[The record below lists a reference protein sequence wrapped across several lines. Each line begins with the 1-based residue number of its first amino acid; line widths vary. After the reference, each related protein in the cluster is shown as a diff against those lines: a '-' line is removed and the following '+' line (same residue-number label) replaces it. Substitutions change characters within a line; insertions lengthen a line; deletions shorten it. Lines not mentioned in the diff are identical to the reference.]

1 MKFVTIALVLWPGI
15 ASAIDSTQPNLE
27 NVTQDLLRVESV
39 RQIKNIQRTY
49 AQLAQHGR
57 WKEMADLFADD
68 GILRWGKGTGD
79 ILSTTDAESVV
90 GRSPIE
96 SWLRQEAGDMDGTK
110 PGSLH
115 VFMSDMPVITLAD
128 NGLTAK
134 GRWTALRKL
143 GDGKGRTRIEGG
155 IFENEYVSGGG
166 KWKISLLR
174 YYPLYAG
181 NYETGWKNLGVNGS
195 LPVIPYHYTLDQAG
209 LTLLHTE
216 RKSLPAQSSG
226 SSSGQSTPTKLSLDE
241 LEYRVA
247 HLNEEDEVRNLVN
260 GMGYYVDRRMW
271 PDVISLF
278 VPNGTITI
286 QNNTSPPGPA
296 SIQSVLNR
304 MGPEG
309 LSHGILNEHPIF
321 GTVIQV
327 SPDHKTATARG
338 LEIGLIGD
346 SNVRKGQWRFC
357 VFHHSLVKDLKSGIW
372 KIQDLSYYRLLFADY
387 AAGWGNGGILPAS
400 SLAPPPILSPHY
412 PSSPTENRRPVS
424 WRPFYKRYLDWE
436 EEEESDSIR
445 LAKVQRLL
453 LRSSAYDESENTSG
467 SYGFYIDDIRC
478 SDFAK
483 LHSERGHKLSP
494 GIGWYYTPN
503 AISLSCASRYYRQ
516 NTTTYNPSMSSLRSS
531 VPFHWR
537 LQPVILVSQDGRSAT
552 LRTRNLQTG
561 TSRTQG
567 SNGWMGG
574 MYHDQLVLE
583 GEKRKLWSITIDEFY
598 WNSRNWTAGW
608 ANVVPVTNTTTSRR
622 WLNTISDH
630 KRQTD
635 NLDPDVSLRHPALAE
650 RETGFNGGPAPTVSW
665 PGVQR
670 MWWAYRNLVTGAI
683 PSDNSYWGPPG
694 CVPCRGAKPE
704 WALRANGYQ
713 EPPSGPTIVT
723 ADWAEGSGV
732 DIEIT
737 VKGGPEESSKGG
749 WVQLV
754 TTLHGEDTGK
764 VGQEGPVGDDGKVV
778 LRIRAP
784 GIVGTGIPIEVF
796 YFGNE
801 NLKPGKGILVGEPWE
816 RKKKGE

>member
-1 MKFVTIALVLWPGI
+1 MKITAIVLALWAGI
-15 ASAIDSTQPNLE
+15 ATAVNPGLLGLE
-27 NVTQDLLRVESV
+27 NLTQDLLRIESV
-39 RQIKNIQRTY
+39 REIKNVQRTY

-57 WKEMADLFADD
+57 WNDMADLFADN

-79 ILSTTDAESVV
+79 ILSTSDASSVT
-90 GRSPIE
+90 GRSAIE
-96 SWLRQEAGDMDGTK
+96 DWLRQEAGNMDGIK
-110 PGSLH
+110 PGSIH

-128 NGLTAK
+128 DGRTAQ

-143 GDGKGRTRIEGG
+143 GDGKGATRIEGG
-155 IFENEYVSGGG
+155 IFENEYVSSEG

-181 NYETGWKNLGVNGS
+181 NYEKGWKNLGANGS
-195 LPVIPYHYTLDQAG
+195 LPVVPYHYTLAQAG
-209 LTLLHTE
+209 VTLLQTE
-216 RKSLPAQSSG
+216 RASTTAGQKGNLKGRPTPA
-226 SSSGQSTPTKLSLDE
+226 KLSIEE

-247 HLNEEDEVRNLVN
+247 HLNEEDEVRNLVH

-271 PDVISLF
+271 PDVVSLF
-278 VPNGTITI
+278 TQNGTITV
-286 QNNTSPPGPA
+286 QNTTSPTGPA
-296 SIQSVLNR
+296 GIQSVLNR

-309 LSHGILNEHPIF
+309 LSHGILNEHPFF
-321 GTVIQV
+321 GTVVSV

-346 SNVRKGQWRFC
+346 SNARTGQWQFC
-357 VFHHSLVKDLKSGIW
+357 VFHHSLVKDLNTGTW
-372 KIQDLSYYRLLFADY
+372 KIQDLKHHRLLFADY
-387 AAGWGNGGILPAS
+387 ATGWGNGGILPAS
-400 SLAPPPILSPHY
+400 SVVPPPILSPY
-412 PSSPTENRRPVS
+412 YQSAPTANRRPVS
-424 WRPFYKRYLDWE
+424 WRPFFKRYPAWE
-436 EEEESDSIR
+436 EPKESITSR
-445 LAKVQRLL
+445 LANTHRLL

-483 LHSERGHKLSP
+483 LHSDRGHKLSP
-494 GIGWYYTPN
+494 GIGWYYTPD
-503 AISLSCASRYYRQ
+503 AISLSCSSRYYRQ
-516 NTTTYNPSMSSLRSS
+516 NSTSYNPSMSSLRSS

-567 SNGWMGG
+567 NNGWMGG

-598 WNSRNWTAGW
+598 WNSRNWTTGW
-608 ANVVPVTNTTTSRR
+608 ANVAPASNTTVTSKW
-622 WLNTISDH
+622 WLSNISKY
-630 KRQTD
+630 KRQSD
-635 NLDPDVSLRHPALAE
+635 NLPPDVSLQHPALLE
-650 RETGFNGGPAPTVSW
+650 RETGFNGGPPPTISW

-670 MWWAYRNLVTGAI
+670 MWWAYRNLVTGDL

-704 WALRANGYQ
+704 WALTANGYQ
-713 EPPSGPTIVT
+713 EPPSGPTTVT
-723 ADWAEGSGV
+723 ADWLPDSGV
-732 DIEIT
+732 DIEVTI
-737 VKGGPEESSKGG
+737 KGGPKETAKGG

-754 TTLHGEDTGK
+754 LSFDGEIGK
-764 VGQEGPVGDDGKVV
+764 FGEEGPVGDDGKVV
-778 LRIRAP
+778 LRVRGP
-784 GIVGTGIPIEVF
+784 GAFGRTIPIEVY

-801 NLKPGKGILVGEPWE
+801 NLKPGKGILVGEA
-816 RKKKGE
+816 

>member
-1 MKFVTIALVLWPGI
+1 MKFAVISLVLWAGMALAVDPGVL
-15 ASAIDSTQPNLE
+15 SVENL
-27 NVTQDLLRVESV
+27 TQDLLRVESV
-39 RQIKNIQRTY
+39 REIKNIQRTY

-57 WKEMADLFADD
+57 WKGMASLFAEN
-68 GILRWGKGTGD
+68 GILRWGKGAGD
-79 ILSTTDAESVV
+79 ILSTSDASSIT
-90 GRSPIE
+90 GRPAIE
-96 SWLRQEAGDMDGTK
+96 NWLQQEAGDMDGIN

-128 NGLTAK
+128 DGNTAK

-143 GDGKGRTRIEGG
+143 GNGKGATRIEGG
-155 IFENEYVSGGG
+155 IFENEYVSSGG

-181 NYETGWKNLGVNGS
+181 TYEKGWKNLGLNGS
-195 LPVIPYHYTLDQAG
+195 LPVISYHYTLDQAG
-209 LTLLHTE
+209 VTLLHAGRTASRSKE
-216 RKSLPAQSSG
+216 GTGTLNRR
-226 SSSGQSTPTKLSLDE
+226 STPAASLSVDE

-247 HLNEEDEVRNLVN
+247 HLNEEDEVRNLVH

-278 VPNGTITI
+278 TSNGTITV
-286 QNNTSPPGPA
+286 QNNTSPAGPA
-296 SIQSVLNR
+296 GIQSVLNR

-321 GTVIQV
+321 GTVVNV
-327 SPDHKTATARG
+327 SPDHKTAVARG

-346 SNVRKGQWRFC
+346 DNAQTGQWQFC
-357 VFHHSLVKDLKSGIW
+357 VFHHSLVKDLDTGTW
-372 KIQDLSYYRLLFADY
+372 KIQDLGYHRLLFADY
-387 AAGWGNGGILPAS
+387 AAGWGDGGILPAS
-400 SLAPPPILSPHY
+400 SLDPPPVLPPYYQS
-412 PSSPTENRRPVS
+412 TENRRPVE
-424 WRPFYKRYLDWE
+424 WRPFYKRYPAWE
-436 EEEESDSIR
+436 EPEEEMRDR
-445 LAKVQRLL
+445 LANIHRLL

-483 LHSERGHKLSP
+483 LHSDRGHKLSP
-494 GIGWYYTPN
+494 GIGWYYTPD

-516 NTTTYNPSMSSLRSS
+516 NSTTYNPSMSSLRSS

-537 LQPVILVSQDGRSAT
+537 LQPVILVSHDGRSAT

-583 GEKRKLWSITIDEFY
+583 NGKRKLWSITIDEFY

-608 ANVVPVTNTTTSRR
+608 ANVVPHVSNATTPRRWMSRR
-622 WLNTISDH
+622 QSNDLP
-630 KRQTD
+630 
-635 NLDPDVSLRHPALAE
+635 PDVSLRHPALLE
-650 RETGFNGGPAPTVSW
+650 RETGFNGGPPPTVSW

-670 MWWAYRNLVTGAI
+670 MWWAYRNLVTGAM
-683 PSDNSYWGPPG
+683 PSDSSYWGPPG

-704 WALRANGYQ
+704 WALTANGYQ

-723 ADWAEGSGV
+723 ADWLEGSGV
-732 DIEIT
+732 DIEVT
-737 VKGGPEESSKGG
+737 VKGGPEESAKGG

-754 TTLHGEDTGK
+754 LDFNGEITKFGE
-764 VGQEGPVGDDGKVV
+764 EGPVGEDGKVV
-778 LRIRAP
+778 LRVRGP
-784 GIVGTGIPIEVF
+784 GAFGTTVPIQVF

-801 NLKPGKGILVGEPWE
+801 NLKPGKGIMRD
-816 RKKKGE
+816 RK

>member
-1 MKFVTIALVLWPGI
+1 MMKITTVLLALSASI
-15 ASAIDSTQPNLE
+15 ASAVDPDLLGLE
-27 NVTQDLLRVESV
+27 SLTQDLIRVESV
-39 RQIKNIQRTY
+39 REIKNVQRTY

-57 WKEMADLFADD
+57 WNEMADLFTEN
-68 GILRWGKGTGD
+68 GILRWGRGNGD
-79 ILSTTDAESVV
+79 ILSTSDASSVT
-90 GRSPIE
+90 GRPAIE
-96 SWLRQEAGDMDGTK
+96 AWLRQEAGDMDGVK

-115 VFMSDMPVITLAD
+115 VFMSDMPVITLSD
-128 NGLTAK
+128 DGNTAK

-143 GDGKGRTRIEGG
+143 GNGNGATRIEGG
-155 IFENEYVSGGG
+155 IFENEYASGGG

-181 NYETGWKNLGVNGS
+181 NYEKGWKNLGVNGS
-195 LPVIPYHYTLDQAG
+195 LPVIPYHYTLEQAG
-209 LTLLHTE
+209 VTLLHTE
-216 RKSLPAQSSG
+216 RANLSQQENSTLNRR
-226 SSSGQSTPTKLSLDE
+226 STPAKLSVDE

-247 HLNEEDEVRNLVN
+247 HLNEEDEVRNLVH

-278 VPNGTITI
+278 TSNGTITV
-286 QNNTSPPGPA
+286 QNNTSPAGPA
-296 SIQSVLNR
+296 GIQSVLSR

-321 GTVIQV
+321 GTVVNV
-327 SPDHKTATARG
+327 SPDHKTAIARG

-346 SNVRKGQWRFC
+346 ANARIGQWQFC
-357 VFHHSLVKDLKSGIW
+357 VFHHSLVKDLDTGTW
-372 KIQDLSYYRLLFADY
+372 KIQDLRYHRLLFADY
-387 AAGWGNGGILPAS
+387 AGGWGNGGILPAS
-400 SLAPPPILSPHY
+400 SLAPPPVLSPYYH
-412 PSSPTENRRPVS
+412 SSPTENRRPAQ
-424 WRPFYKRYLDWE
+424 WRPFFKRYPEWE
-436 EEEESDSIR
+436 EPEESTTSR
-445 LAKVQRLL
+445 LANVHRFL

-483 LHSERGHKLSP
+483 LHSDRGHKLSP
-494 GIGWYYTPN
+494 GIGWYYTPD

-516 NTTTYNPSMSSLRSS
+516 NSTAYNPSMASLRSS

-537 LQPVILVSQDGRSAT
+537 LQPVILVSRDGRSAT

-567 SNGWMGG
+567 GNGWMGG

-583 GEKRKLWSITIDEFY
+583 GGKRKLWSITIDEFY

-608 ANVVPVTNTTTSRR
+608 ANVAPVSSTTPPKR
-622 WLNTISDH
+622 WLTNKPTN
-630 KRQTD
+630 KRQSND
-635 NLDPDVSLRHPALAE
+635 LPPDVSLRHPALLE
-650 RETGFNGGPAPTVSW
+650 RETGFNGGPPPTVSW

-704 WALRANGYQ
+704 WALTANGYQ
-713 EPPSGPTIVT
+713 EPPSGPTAVT
-723 ADWAEGSGV
+723 AKWLSGAE
-732 DIEIT
+732 IEVT
-737 VKGGPEESSKGG
+737 VRGGPEESAEGG

-754 TTLHGEDTGK
+754 LDFAGEITK
-764 VGQEGPVGDDGKVV
+764 FGQEGPVGADGKVV
-778 LRIRAP
+778 LLVRGP
-784 GIVGTGIPIEVF
+784 GAFGTTIPIQVY

-801 NLKPGKGILVGEPWE
+801 NLKPGKGILG
-816 RKKKGE
+816 GST